1 MDNLHYRLIFYL
13 SQKELLTVVKFQK
26 FAWLKKVVMCE
37 KYSLET
43 FANFLIML
51 RAEIVTTFGSKKVTI
66 FTRNTKT
73 WKICVLRKAIFSVFY
88 NISAPMEFFG
98 ILLLLKVL
106 SGSFVFCLGL
116 PRSKIVY
123 YANCQLA

>member
-1 MDNLHYRLIFYL
+1 
-13 SQKELLTVVKFQK
+13 
-26 FAWLKKVVMCE
+26 
-37 KYSLET
+37 
-43 FANFLIML
+43 ML

-66 FTRNTKT
+66 STRNTKT